1 MSYEL
6 KIEEKDNYLNAIV
19 QGQRNSESIKNV
31 TKDIVEMCIKNQYS
45 KVLIDVRDF
54 KEHITVNEIQSL
66 ASVELPE
73 IIQKK
78 IKKVAIIDMKG
89 IEESH
94 RYFEDVARKLG
105 HNVRI
110 FSNTNDAEQWLLQ
123 KSLFL
128 SVPH

>member
-6 KIEEKDNYLNAIV
+6 KIEKKDNYLNAIV

-89 IEESH
+89 IEESQ